1 MTSQNH
7 IAAQITQG
15 ADEIVQRT
23 SANRNDGPAAL
34 VEILKRFLVWP
45 YAASVVSIPEL
56 GSGPDSVYEAAVFT
70 KSAAIA
76 PSEGTIEVPSA
87 NVACVFHVAPLLTR
101 DELETGYGRIG
112 AVKRLNRP
120 PQPVGITQPLND
132 VPLGIIFAVESEGSL
147 EQTAELMMEINRS
160 TPSKEWPDMVVVLQ
174 KGTINYAIQ
183 FEGDKIGGNFL
194 LPNTTD
200 FPLMPM
206 YAHVFARGVGLHSL
220 NRMCG
225 FLFMHLEIF
234 SPGVKL
240 PQQEAVEGVSSMGM
254 TLAAYQFN
262 LKRELVPVPDEMRID
277 KGAGLRNLPFRIETR
292 QGKLLSHVQFIPWQ
306 DGGAVRM
313 IGKLPLESVLV
324 YLGPVMKQAHVI
336 EQKDAR
342 ISSILPITR
351 ADFLKALQTL
361 QAQSNM
367 NVKPEQPTWIV
378 SKIADE
384 GSSSPFM
391 ARLYMGITM
400 LRDRVFLGKDSDNF
414 DKPYEN
420 TLTALSDA
428 RATAKEIDQL
438 VTEHKMKVSSG
449 EAARL
454 AGKTIHVDGID
465 PVLRKQAAHFVTSL
479 GRSLKLGMQSTA
491 KVLGLEIGFF
501 FRDQKQFENGLA
513 RLATSFPEL
522 ADYLHEAR
530 VWAEKLNLLR
540 NKIEHEGWLL
550 PRSGYRETAGK
561 IEMVEPE
568 IDGQPLSMFVKGMFD
583 RACCF
588 VEEVTVYGL
597 QKKMDP
603 TISVAEIAL
612 AGRDPA
618 APERFRPALALGGE
632 KLWNLAYHLSTFEE
646 V

>member
-1 MTSQNH
+1 MTSQND
-7 IAAQITQG
+7 IAARIRQN
-15 ADEIVQRT
+15 ADEILRRT
-23 SANRNDGPAAL
+23 GTDDNATSVAL
-34 VEILKRFLVWP
+34 IHFLKQFLVWP
-45 YAASVVSIPEL
+45 YAAGAVSISEL
-56 GSGPDSVYEAAVFT
+56 GSGPDSVYDAAVFT
-70 KSAAIA
+70 RSAAVA

-101 DELETGYGRIG
+101 DELNTSYRRIG
-112 AVKRLNRP
+112 AIKRLERP
-120 PQPVGITQPLND
+120 PKPAGVSQPMND
-132 VPLGIIFAVESEGSL
+132 VPLGIVFAVESEGSL

-160 TPSKEWPDMVVVLQ
+160 TPSKEWPDMVVVLR
-174 KGTINYAIQ
+174 KGTINYAVQ

-200 FPLMPM
+200 FPVMPM
-206 YAHVFARGVGLHSL
+206 YAHVFARGVGPHAL

-234 SPGVKL
+234 SPGVKM
-240 PQQEAVEGVSSMGM
+240 PHDAAVEGVSSMGM
-254 TLAAYQFN
+254 TLGAYQFN
-262 LKRELVPVPDEMRID
+262 LKRELVPVPDEMRTD

-306 DGGAVRM
+306 EGGAVRM
-313 IGKLPLESVLV
+313 IGKMPLESVLV
-324 YLGPVMKQAHVI
+324 YLGPVMKQAQFI

-342 ISSILPITR
+342 ISSVLPITR
-351 ADFLKALQTL
+351 ADFLKALQRF

-367 NVKPEQPTWIV
+367 NVKPEQPNWIV

-384 GSSSPFM
+384 GSSSPFV
-391 ARLYMGITM
+391 ARLYLGIMTI
-400 LRDRVFLGKDSDNF
+400 RDRVFLGKERDAF

-420 TLTALSDA
+420 TLTSLSDA
-428 RATAKEIDQL
+428 RATAKEINQL
-438 VTEHKMKVSSG
+438 LSEHKMKVSSG
-449 EAARL
+449 QAARL

-491 KVLGLEIGFF
+491 KVLELEIGFF
-501 FRDQKQFENGLA
+501 FRDQKQFENGLVK
-513 RLATSFPEL
+513 LTLSHPEL
-522 ADYLHEAR
+522 AAYLREAR
-530 VWAEKLNLLR
+530 VWAETLNLLR

-561 IEMVEPE
+561 IDMIEPE
-568 IDGQPLSMFVKGMFD
+568 IEAQPLSTFVRGMLD

-588 VEEVTVYGL
+588 VEEVCVYGL
-597 QKKMDP
+597 QRKMDL
-603 TISVAEIAL
+603 TISVAEIPL
-612 AGRDPA
+612 AKRDPA

-632 KLWNLAYHLSTFEE
+632 KLWKLAYHLSRFEE